1 MCVAPAFLWH
11 TLSAIVHRLVT
22 EYDTHMFRVFC
33 ALVALVG
40 FAWPTS
46 AADTKPLTTM
56 LLVARDGLPDP
67 NFRDSVVL
75 VMNHLAAAPTGV
87 ILNRPTSIPVS
98 HLFPGVE
105 RLARLDAMVYFG
117 GPVDL
122 QSVSFLFRAG
132 KRPENAVEILD
143 GIYFST
149 DRELLRSLLDRDRPT
164 EGLRIFAGH
173 SGWASGQLEAEI
185 ARGDWT
191 LAPAEASTI
200 FDRKGERPWPTPQD
214 RATVHRAS
222 RPQSRTPGN
231 FAAAWL

>member
-1 MCVAPAFLWH
+1 
-11 TLSAIVHRLVT
+11 
-22 EYDTHMFRVFC
+22 MFRVFC
-33 ALVALVG
+33 ALLAAGG
-40 FAWPTS
+40 FAWPS
-46 AADTKPLTTM
+46 LAADTKPLTTM

-105 RLARLDAMVYFG
+105 RLARLEAKVYFG

-122 QSVSFLFRAG
+122 PSVSFLFRAG
-132 KRPENAVEILD
+132 ERPEHAVEVID
-143 GIYFST
+143 GIYFGTS
-149 DRELLRSLLDRDRPT
+149 RELLRSLLDRDRPT
-164 EGLRIFAGH
+164 EGLRIFVGH
-173 SGWASGQLEAEI
+173 SGWAPGQLEAEI

-200 FDRKGERPWPTPQD
+200 FDRKGERPWPTPQVPG
-214 RATVHRAS
+214 TVRRAS
-222 RPQSRTPGN
+222 RPELRPPGF
-231 FAAAWL
+231 FAAAWR